1 MVKQVLNFSFY
12 YMSYYISPR
21 FEDKLAVHITKNYL
35 DLPNVRV
42 PVILGI
48 HGRKGEGK
56 SFQCELVFEKM
67 GVEVTHI
74 SGGELESPDAGDP
87 ARLIRLRYR
96 ETAELIKVRGKMC
109 VLMINDL
116 DAGAGRFDEGTQYTV
131 NTQLVNATLMN
142 IADNP
147 TDVQLP
153 GSYDSTPLHRVP
165 IIVTGN
171 DFSTLYAPLIRD
183 GRMEKFYWQPN
194 RDDKVGIVRGIFS
207 EDKLSKQDVEKLVD
221 NFPNAAVDFYSA
233 LRSRIYD
240 EQIRHF
246 IHNKGVDKV
255 SSQVVN
261 SNNVPSFNKPNF
273 GLSDLMEM
281 ANLMLEEQHRV
292 DDSHLVEEYNRGALR
307 HQKHFVPQPAE
318 TGVYEARPTSHFDA
332 DLPTYQARPTANF
345 DADIPTYQA
354 RPSHQTQAEAVH
366 IPNIPSSGKLT
377 TGRNRSLGKN
387 PNSSHRNTEIAS
399 THVGPEILS
408 YMQKI
413 LASGNHL
420 SIEYSPKEK
429 LGKSDW
435 VGFSTHEI
443 DDMADAI
450 GDLERCL
457 VQHNHDYVRVAG
469 IDYKTKQPVM
479 ETIIQDP
486 NETSGSTFHYPPTQ
500 TLYPSQ
506 QISGNSTFRYPE
518 TARTY
523 NNQQSS
529 DSSFKYPEN
538 KRVDSTKQ
546 IGGSTFRYPET
557 SKPHYKEQSGDSSF
571 KYPETSKQIGGPNF
585 HYPEISA
592 PHYSEQSSDSSFHYP
607 ETSKQIGGAT
617 FHYPDTAAP
626 HYSEQSSDS
635 TFQYPETSKH
645 IGGSTFH
652 YPETSKHIGGSTFQ
666 YPPEAK
672 TYNNQQSSDSSFR
685 YPESDKFP
693 HPHTAAHSPTAT
705 SNPNQALGSS
715 YQSYQHGNL
724 NNAQIPS
731 AHLELE
737 VLEQMR
743 QILATGSHI
752 GIEYVDQR
760 RFRTG
765 SWNSFAGH
773 QIEDMAEAIAALE
786 ACLVEHNND
795 YIRIFGIDPQAKRR
809 LSEIMIQRPGGK
821 LAIK

>member
-1 MVKQVLNFSFY
+1 
-12 YMSYYISPR
+12 MSYYISPR

-183 GRMEKFYWQPN
+183 GRMDKFYWEPN
-194 RDDKVGIVRGIFS
+194 RDDKIGIVGGIFS
-207 EDKLSKQDVEKLVD
+207 EDGLSQRDVEKLVD
-221 NFPNAAVDFYSA
+221 NFPFAAVDFYSA

-240 EQIRHF
+240 QQIQHF
-246 IHNKGVDKV
+246 IHNAGIDKV
-255 SSQVVN
+255 SSRVVN
-261 SNNVPSFNKPNF
+261 SNDVPSFKKPNF

-281 ANLMLEEQHRV
+281 ANLMVDEQKRV
-292 DDSHLVEEYNRGALR
+292 DDSRLVEEYNRGALR
-307 HQKHFVPQPAE
+307 HQKHFIPTAAQTP
-318 TGVYEARPTSHFDA
+318 VYE
-332 DLPTYQARPTANF
+332 ARPTANF
-345 DADIPTYQA
+345 DGEPIPTYHARPTANFDGEPIPTYQA
-354 RPSHQTQAEAVH
+354 RISYQAQAQAVKIPQLPSAHQ
-366 IPNIPSSGKLT
+366 SGNQS
-377 TGRNRSLGKN
+377 RNPTIKDMQ
-387 PNSSHRNTEIAS
+387 IAT

-420 SIEYSPKEK
+420 SIEYADKDSK
-429 LGKSDW
+429 GKGDW
-435 VGFSTHEI
+435 QRFSNHEI

-457 VQHNHDYVRVAG
+457 VSHNQDYVRVAG
-469 IDYKTKQPVM
+469 IDYKTKLPVM
-479 ETIIQDP
+479 ETIIQNP
-486 NETSGSTFHYPPTQ
+486 NEK
-500 TLYPSQ
+500 
-506 QISGNSTFRYPE
+506 NS
-518 TARTY
+518 
-523 NNQQSS
+523 
-529 DSSFKYPEN
+529 
-538 KRVDSTKQ
+538 
-546 IGGSTFRYPET
+546 GSTFRYPPTQHHNEL
-557 SKPHYKEQSGDSSF
+557 SSDSTF
-571 KYPETSKQIGGPNF
+571 RYPTTTQHQKQL
-585 HYPEISA
+585 
-592 PHYSEQSSDSSFHYP
+592 SSDSSFHYP
-607 ETSKQIGGAT
+607 PTQHQKQLSSDSS
-617 FHYPDTAAP
+617 FHYPPKPT
-626 HYSEQSSDS
+626 
-635 TFQYPETSKH
+635 QYDNE
-645 IGGSTFH
+645 
-652 YPETSKHIGGSTFQ
+652 
-666 YPPEAK
+666 
-672 TYNNQQSSDSSFR
+672 QSSDSSFR
-685 YPESDKFP
+685 YPPTTQHQKQLSSDSTFHYPPTTQHQEELSSDSTFHYPPTTQHQNDSTFHYPATTQHHNDSTFHYPPTPTQYENKQSSDSTFRYPPTTTVTPFP
-693 HPHTAAHSPTAT
+693 APHTASQSGENRTLKDANQYNPGISTAHV
-705 SNPNQALGSS
+705 
-715 YQSYQHGNL
+715 
-724 NNAQIPS
+724 
-731 AHLELE
+731 ELE
-737 VLEQMR
+737 ILEQMR
-743 QILATGSHI
+743 EILASGNHI

-760 RFRTG
+760 RFYTG
-765 SWNSFAGH
+765 SWKSFAGH
-773 QIEDMAEAIAALE
+773 QIEDMADAIATLE

-795 YIRIFGIDPQAKRR
+795 YVRILGIEPQAKRR
-809 LSEIMIQRPGGK
+809 LREIMVQRPNGK
-821 LAIK
+821 LVHK